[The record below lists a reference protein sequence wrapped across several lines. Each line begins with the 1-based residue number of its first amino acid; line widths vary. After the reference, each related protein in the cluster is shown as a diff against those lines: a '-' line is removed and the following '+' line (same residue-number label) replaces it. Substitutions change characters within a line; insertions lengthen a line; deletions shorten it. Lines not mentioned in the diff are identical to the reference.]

1 MSGSPL
7 NFYGFFF
14 AFFQYTPAEVE
25 WYGLS
30 HFEAINK
37 VKSQH
42 DAEAQAKM
50 GPAKHAL
57 RQKLIE
63 DLKAS
68 GLEKVEQIVRSEDG
82 GVYEQ
87 PVV

>member
-1 MSGSPL
+1 MFL
-7 NFYGFFF
+7 RI
-14 AFFQYTPAEVE
+14 FQYTPAEVE

-30 HFEAINK
+30 FSEAINK
-37 VKSQH
+37 VKNAH
-42 DAEAQAKM
+42 EAEEWAKI

-68 GLEKVEQIVRSEDG
+68 GLEKVEQIVQSEDG
-82 GVYEQ
+82 KVHEL
-87 PVV
+87 PTP